1 MKIFSA
7 NQLNALVTQAQ
18 DSPRLRQHQNIH
30 TGFHE
35 PCQRLFNAIEPGSYI
50 RPHRHYSV
58 PREELLVAIR
68 GLMAL
73 VTFDD
78 AGQVQRIVRFGSE
91 KYGSELAVGVEV
103 TPEDW
108 HTVLAL
114 EQGSVLLEVK
124 AGPFDPGQPKD
135 LAEWAPREGTE
146 GASEYLSR
154 LMAVVLQSDDCSV
167 TSS

>member
-7 NQLNALVTQAQ
+7 DQLNALVTQAEG
-18 DSPRLRQHQNIH
+18 SPRLRQHQNIH
-30 TGFHE
+30 TGFDE

-50 RPHRHYSV
+50 RPHRHLSV

-78 AGQVQRIVRFGSE
+78 EGIVKRIVRFGSE
-91 KYGSELAVGVEV
+91 KYGADLAVGVELCPQ
-103 TPEDW
+103 TW

-114 EQGSVLLEVK
+114 VPGSVLLEIK
-124 AGPFDPGQPKD
+124 AGPFDPAQPKD
-135 LAEWAPREGTE
+135 LAEWAPQEGE
-146 GASEYLSR
+146 LACIQYMEYLR
-154 LMAVVLQSDDCSV
+154 NMTTL
-167 TSS
+167 T

>member
-7 NQLNALVTQAQ
+7 DQLNALVTQAEG
-18 DSPRLRQHQNIH
+18 SPRLRQHQNIH
-30 TGFHE
+30 TGFDE

-78 AGQVQRIVRFGSE
+78 SGLIKQVVRFGSE
-91 KYGSELAVGVEV
+91 KFGSDLAVGVEHS
-103 TPEDW
+103 PETW

-114 EQGSVLLEVK
+114 EPGSVLLEIK
-124 AGPFDPGQPKD
+124 SGPFDPSQPKD
-135 LAEWAPREGTE
+135 LADWAPPEGDTR
-146 GASEYLSR
+146 SIEYLAMLR
-154 LMAVVLQSDDCSV
+154 KLVELH
-167 TSS
+167 

>member
-7 NQLNALVTQAQ
+7 DQLNALVTQAEG
-18 DSPRLRQHQNIH
+18 SPRLRQHQNIH
-30 TGFHE
+30 TGFDE
-35 PCQRLFNAIEPGSYI
+35 PCQRFFNAIEAGSYI
-50 RPHRHYSV
+50 RPHRHLSV

-78 AGQVQRIVRFGSE
+78 EGIVKRIVRFSSE
-91 KYGSELAVGVEV
+91 KYGPELAVGVEV

-114 EQGSVLLEVK
+114 ERGSVLLEVK

-135 LAEWAPREGTE
+135 LAEWAPREGTQM
-146 GASEYLSR
+146 ASEYLSR
-154 LMAVVLQSDDCSV
+154 LMAVIHQSEDCSLAR
-167 TSS
+167 S